1 VNKPIIFRPLARME
15 LDEAVDWYEKRQE
28 GLGWELKET
37 VERMLARVVASPEQ
51 SRQVRGGTRR
61 AVLRRFPYTVYFLS
75 EPQAI
80 IVVAV
85 FHGKRDPRHLEGRT

>member
-1 VNKPIIFRPLARME
+1 ME

-28 GLGWELKET
+28 GLGLELKET
-37 VERMLARVVASPEQ
+37 VDRMLARVVASPEQ
-51 SRQVRGGTRR
+51 FRQVRGATRR
-61 AVLRRFPYTVYFLS
+61 AVLRRFPYTFYFLS

>member
-1 VNKPIIFRPLARME
+1 MNKPIIFRSLARME

-28 GLGWELKET
+28 GLGLELKET
-37 VERMLARVVASPEQ
+37 VDRMLARVVASPEQ
-51 SRQVRGGTRR
+51 FRQVHGGARR
-61 AVLRRFPYTVYFLS
+61 AVLRRFPYTLYFLS